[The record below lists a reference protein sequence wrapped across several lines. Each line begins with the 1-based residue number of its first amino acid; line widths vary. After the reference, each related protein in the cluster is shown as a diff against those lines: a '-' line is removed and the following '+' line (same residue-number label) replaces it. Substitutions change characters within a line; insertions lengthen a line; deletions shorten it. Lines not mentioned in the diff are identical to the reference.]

1 MLFFPQNQSFSLA
14 RAQTRVL
21 LPSCK
26 PQTATAPLLTIR
38 SSALPTPLLSVPD
51 GGAHLPEELA
61 PTPPQPCVLIPQ
73 PHPTDLGGGDVNFSR
88 SCPKCL
94 KAPRL
99 CQRHH
104 ESAKGT
110 TSLLQQRD
118 SAAQGRSCCGPALLQ
133 PFSSSLAAALR
144 VPLLTSLP
152 PSPYSPSFIDNF
164 HLSPAAL
171 AEVSCSSPSAPSTG
185 PSGRLQTWNLPR
197 PFPRGHSLHAQLA
210 VLPRSHRGACRTQTA
225 LGSSSSSAAT
235 TPDLPGASSHP
246 PAFRYYQWKLI
257 QR

>member
-26 PQTATAPLLTIR
+26 PQTATTPLLTVR

-99 CQRHH
+99 CQKHH
-104 ESAKGT
+104 ESPPAAGFCCARQQ
-110 TSLLQQRD
+110 LL
-118 SAAQGRSCCGPALLQ
+118 RSCSFATLQLL
-133 PFSSSLAAALR
+133 A
-144 VPLLTSLP
+144 
-152 PSPYSPSFIDNF
+152 
-164 HLSPAAL
+164 
-171 AEVSCSSPSAPSTG
+171 CSSTLSS
-185 PSGRLQTWNLPR
+185 
-197 PFPRGHSLHAQLA
+197 PFH
-210 VLPRSHRGACRTQTA
+210 
-225 LGSSSSSAAT
+225 
-235 TPDLPGASSHP
+235 
-246 PAFRYYQWKLI
+246 
-257 QR
+257 